1 MAKHSNNNIAK
12 LTNFLD
18 ARQNL
23 PFIDEIFI
31 EIDISQNNSW
41 MPITTINISGN
52 YNVDNFKNYTYQRIP
67 GFNNDVSFSLRA
79 YGKNY
84 SNDYPNIEMRSLV
97 FDNLSFLSVNAP
109 SNPLFIKS
117 DVSYVSNI
125 NNITLTYF
133 NSLSDY
139 LDPYSSAYLTNYS
152 IIYSLNNTLAS
163 SSLAIIENNY
173 ITICGEFSDIID
185 SSSNFNITLTNLMSG
200 ANYGHS
206 IKVRNNF
213 SNVYSD
219 YSTISG
225 SKYTLLPNDNNI
237 GTFINMSIKA
247 QCYKHI
253 STSILDNS
261 SILYFNIANSSHS
274 FLFDNSYTQVFQITH
289 PYFTNQE
296 LEVYGYGYGKYVDNC
311 SNLVSISL
319 SINNQEKHVINY
331 GGYNTTSG
339 SYNYSKLYTNNAFI
353 LDNTNI
359 NIEDIYSDISNRGF
373 RLKGY
378 LLLKPEIENTNIVN
392 YFGDPSANPY
402 IMTFN
407 YNRSAIVDKDNL
419 YSIYNTYNIYVDE
432 LNANP
437 SISNVTNAILIQE
450 VTYNMSVAS
459 VKYIKLILTRTY
471 SNINSTYKYIVGNR
485 KIADFSYNNSIMT
498 SFSEANIILA
508 QSDIC
513 ANGIYNYDLC
523 YNIAFYQQIKNNFNF
538 NLLEKVYN
546 LNGYTSSNIS
556 LINKPFCDYN
566 SFNKSDNIIVSSKL
580 DLSALHI
587 YEISNIELLGSDLS
601 NIVLKHYNNHSNK
614 ILPSSLLYLNSNFNN
629 VFSLYPNSIDFSYNN
644 NTNLDISYNTYGNI
658 SYDLSGTM
666 LNNNRGYKWI
676 VFKIFKNN
684 NNNNNNNIS
693 NSYLFNDISYN
704 IITTTDGN
712 NIKYLPLKIMLKNNN
727 LFSNS
732 IVDKIFDITDTSALM
747 FGHATT
753 INSNKRY
760 FNIKQNFNGLGGIW
774 TENSNSN
781 NISYNST
788 ANSKKFGCNV
798 YNDGIYCPINNLKDD
813 LTIYIGLKEELLI

>member
-1 MAKHSNNNIAK
+1 
-12 LTNFLD
+12 
-18 ARQNL
+18 
-23 PFIDEIFI
+23 
-31 EIDISQNNSW
+31 
-41 MPITTINISGN
+41 
-52 YNVDNFKNYTYQRIP
+52 
-67 GFNNDVSFSLRA
+67 
-79 YGKNY
+79 
-84 SNDYPNIEMRSLV
+84 
-97 FDNLSFLSVNAP
+97 
-109 SNPLFIKS
+109 
-117 DVSYVSNI
+117 
-125 NNITLTYF
+125 
-133 NSLSDY
+133 
-139 LDPYSSAYLTNYS
+139 
-152 IIYSLNNTLAS
+152 
-163 SSLAIIENNY
+163 
-173 ITICGEFSDIID
+173 
-185 SSSNFNITLTNLMSG
+185 MSG
-200 ANYGHS
+200 ASYYHRV
-206 IKVRNNF
+206 KVRNNF
-213 SNVYSD
+213 SNVYSE

-237 GTFINMSIKA
+237 GTSINMLIKA

-253 STSILDNS
+253 STSILDNM

-339 SYNYSKLYTNNAFI
+339 SYNYSKLYTSNAFI

-392 YFGDPSANPY
+392 YFGDPSTNPY
-402 IMTFN
+402 TMTFN

-450 VTYNMSVAS
+450 VVYNMSVAS
-459 VKYIKLILTRTY
+459 IKYIKLILTRTY

-498 SFSEANIILA
+498 SFSGENIILA

-523 YNIAFYQQIKNNFNF
+523 YNFAFYQQIKNNFNF

-556 LINKPFCDYN
+556 LISKPFCDYN

-614 ILPSSLLYLNSNFNN
+614 ILPSSLLYLNSNFN
-629 VFSLYPNSIDFSYNN
+629 
-644 NTNLDISYNTYGNI
+644 
-658 SYDLSGTM
+658 
-666 LNNNRGYKWI
+666 
-676 VFKIFKNN
+676 IFC
-684 NNNNNNNIS
+684 
-693 NSYLFNDISYN
+693 
-704 IITTTDGN
+704 
-712 NIKYLPLKIMLKNNN
+712 
-727 LFSNS
+727 
-732 IVDKIFDITDTSALM
+732 A
-747 FGHATT
+747 
-753 INSNKRY
+753 
-760 FNIKQNFNGLGGIW
+760 
-774 TENSNSN
+774 
-781 NISYNST
+781 
-788 ANSKKFGCNV
+788 
-798 YNDGIYCPINNLKDD
+798 
-813 LTIYIGLKEELLI
+813 